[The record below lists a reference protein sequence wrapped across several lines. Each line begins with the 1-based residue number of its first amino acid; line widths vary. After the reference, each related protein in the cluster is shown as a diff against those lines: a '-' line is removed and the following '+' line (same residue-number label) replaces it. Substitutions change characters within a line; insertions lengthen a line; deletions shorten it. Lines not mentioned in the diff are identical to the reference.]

1 MIELDGGRLTLALAR
16 RVVFAGE
23 EVTASREAHARVE
36 LAQQAVER
44 VVAAHVPVYGINT
57 GFGRLSNE
65 SIPADSLQELQQN
78 IVLSHA
84 VGMGDLMPEE
94 GVRATLLFRINSL
107 LKGNS
112 GIRFRTIG
120 YLIDLLNER
129 IHPCIPMQGSVG
141 SSGDLAPLAHLAL
154 PLLGKGEAVHAG
166 ERIDGEQAL
175 ALIDRP
181 PLVLAP
187 KEGLALLN
195 GTQFMSALAFL
206 VAIRGRRL
214 IENAIAAAAL
224 SLEGLRAFTAP
235 FDERLHQSR
244 PHPGQVETAARIRA
258 LLSGSSLVDSA
269 QGDVQDAYSLR
280 CIPQVL
286 GPALEALAF
295 LEEKLKIEINAA
307 TDNPLVFATDP
318 ASNNSSSAVE
328 TADVVISGG
337 NFHGQIIGLA
347 LETATMAL
355 AEVGSIAERRIDKL
369 LTSPSRGLPL
379 FLVREGGVNSGLMLV
394 QYTAAALVSE
404 NKVLC
409 HPAIVDSIP
418 TSGGK
423 EDHNSLAPISGRKG
437 LKVIDNLE
445 KIVAIEYLCAAQ
457 AIDLQGASGMAE
469 ATGRLHARVRSIV
482 APFDR
487 DRCLSPE
494 MNRLAQA
501 VGTGE
506 VADGIV

>member
-1 MIELDGGRLTLALAR
+1 MIELDGNNLTLDRAQR
-16 RVVFAGE
+16 IVFAGE
-23 EVTASREAHARVE
+23 EVTASRCARVRVE

-44 VVAAHVPVYGINT
+44 VVTAEVPIYGIST

-65 SIPADSLQELQQN
+65 SIPTDRLQELQRN
-78 IVLSHA
+78 IILSHA
-84 VGMGDLMPEE
+84 VGVGDLMPEE
-94 GVRATLLFRINSL
+94 GVRTVLLFRINSL

-112 GIRFRTIG
+112 GIRFQTIA
-120 YLIDLLNER
+120 YLIDLMNKGVY
-129 IHPCIPMQGSVG
+129 PCIPMQGSVG

-154 PLLGKGEAVHAG
+154 VLLGKGEAVHDG
-166 ERIDGEQAL
+166 ERVDGEQAL

-181 PLVLAP
+181 PLTLAP

-195 GTQFMSALAFL
+195 GTQFMSALAFR
-206 VAIRGRRL
+206 VAVRGRRL
-214 IENAIAAAAL
+214 LENAIAAAAL

-235 FDERLHQSR
+235 FDERLHQGR
-244 PHPGQVETAARIRA
+244 PHPGQVEIARRIRA
-258 LLSGSSLVDSA
+258 LLNGSSLVDSA

-286 GPALEALAF
+286 GPAVEALSF

-307 TDNPLVFATDP
+307 TDNPLIFASDP
-318 ASNNSSSAVE
+318 SSSGGVLPDGTAAAV
-328 TADVVISGG
+328 VSGG
-337 NFHGQIIGLA
+337 NFHGQILGLA
-347 LETATMAL
+347 LETASMAL

-379 FLVREGGVNSGLMLV
+379 FLVKEGGVNSGLMLV

-437 LKVIDNLE
+437 LKIIDNLE
-445 KIVAIEYLCAAQ
+445 QIVAIEYLCAAQ
-457 AIDLQGASGMAE
+457 AIDLQGAGGLGE
-469 ATGRLHARVRSIV
+469 ATRRLHARVRAIA
-482 APFDR
+482 APFDQ
-487 DRCLSPE
+487 DRFLAPE
-494 MNRLAQA
+494 MNRLAKA
-501 VGTGE
+501 VGEGE